1 MLKDF
6 AKIETFLT
14 VVKERSFSKA
24 SAKLGISQPAVTQ
37 QIKFIEDY
45 LESKIV
51 ERKKNGI
58 KLIKEGE
65 DLYRIAQ
72 RLEKAILSAE
82 KDLLSIIKKEFT
94 FVMGASFAIGNY
106 VLPPYLSKIKE
117 KIDNEVHLKVDL
129 SERII
134 EEVLD
139 KKIDIAMV
147 ESPIMRDGLIY
158 REWLE
163 DELVF
168 FSNQPISKLLKPEDL
183 KSSAWICRNEE
194 SHTRKMVA
202 EVFDEVGVD
211 CKQFDVRAVVDN
223 STAVKEGVLRSDVTD
238 RPTVS
243 VMSRHVIEEDVKAG
257 HLFEA
262 RIKGYKIIRHFF
274 IVYSKDRK
282 HDAFIDNVVNF
293 LFTIKP

>member
-6 AKIETFLT
+6 AKLQTFMI
-14 VVKERSFSKA
+14 VIKEKSFSKA

-37 QIKFIEDY
+37 QIKIIEDY

-58 KLIKEGE
+58 KLTKEGE
-65 DLYRIAQ
+65 DLYRIAL
-72 RLEKAILSAE
+72 RLEKAINVAE
-82 KDLLSIIKKEFT
+82 KDLLSIINKEFT

-106 VLPPYLSKIKE
+106 VIPPYINDIKNKIG
-117 KIDNEVHLKVDL
+117 NEVRIKVDH

-139 KKIDIAMV
+139 KKIDVAMI
-147 ESPIMRDGLIY
+147 ESPSIRDGLIY
-158 REWLE
+158 REWIE
-163 DELVF
+163 DEMVF
-168 FSNQPISKLLKPEDL
+168 FSNTPIPKTLRKEDL
-183 KSSAWICRNEE
+183 ERFAWICRDEE
-194 SHTRKMVA
+194 SHTRKLVA
-202 EVFDEVGVD
+202 EVFDEVGLD
-211 CKQFDVRAVVDN
+211 CKGFDVRAVMDN
-223 STAVKEGVLRSDVTD
+223 STAVKEAILRCEKTD

-243 VMSRHVIEEDVKAG
+243 VMSRHVLDQDVKAG
-257 HLFEA
+257 RLYEG
-262 RIKGYKIIRHFF
+262 RLKGYKITRNFY

-293 LFTIKP
+293 LFSIKK

>member
-6 AKIETFLT
+6 AKLQTFM
-14 VVKERSFSKA
+14 VVIKEKSFSKA

-45 LESKIV
+45 LETKIV

-58 KLIKEGE
+58 KLTKEGE
-65 DLYRIAQ
+65 DLFRIAQ
-72 RLEKAILSAE
+72 RLEKAIISAE
-82 KDLLSIIKKEFT
+82 KELLQIIKKEFT

-106 VLPPYLSKIKE
+106 VLPNYLGKIKE
-117 KIDNEVHLKVDL
+117 KIDNEVHIKVDL

-134 EEVLD
+134 DEVLD
-139 KKIDIAMV
+139 KKIDIAMI
-147 ESPIMRDGLIY
+147 ESPVMKEGLIY

-168 FSNQPISKLLKPEDL
+168 FSNQPIPKQLRPEDL
-183 KSSAWICRNEE
+183 KSFAWICRNEE
-194 SHTRKMVA
+194 SHTRRMVA

-223 STAVKEGVLRSDVTD
+223 STAVKEGILRSNTNDK
-238 RPTVS
+238 PTVS

-257 HLFEA
+257 RLFEA
-262 RIKGYKIIRHFF
+262 RIKGYKIVRHFF